1 MDDSIKLTSIEI
13 AGTNVQLVPITNKV
27 VRSNTIHGKV
37 YSIQQYVIKF
47 VCDLQQ
53 VSGFL
58 RALGFPPIKPIKLT
72 ATICN
77 ILRYN
82 GTTTSVT
89 DAQTGFKTQLTF
101 GWQYVRLTD
110 CYLMSL

>member
-1 MDDSIKLTSIEI
+1 MLPCTTTYSAVQWHIKELAVFFLHNLGAVVVMIVRYMDL
-13 AGTNVQLVPITNKV
+13 QLPMQSVPIITKV
-27 VRSNTIHGKV
+27 VNLNSVHGKV

-72 ATICN
+72 ATI
-77 ILRYN
+77 
-82 GTTTSVT
+82 
-89 DAQTGFKTQLTF
+89 
-101 GWQYVRLTD
+101 
-110 CYLMSL
+110 